1 MAVLKIARDSGYSD
15 RLRAYRV
22 ILDGA
27 KIGEVRDG
35 RTERFAIAPGQHTLS
50 VKIDWCGSKTVDFT
64 VAGDEEIRF
73 AAKSNLRGFNIFAA
87 LWYVILDRHSYLLLQ
102 RTL

>member
-15 RLRAYRV
+15 RQRAYRV

-35 RTERFAIAPGQHTLS
+35 RTERFAIAPGQDTLS

-73 AAKSNLRGFNIFAA
+73 AAKSNLRASTSSPPCG
-87 LWYVILDRHSYLLLQ
+87 
-102 RTL
+102 T